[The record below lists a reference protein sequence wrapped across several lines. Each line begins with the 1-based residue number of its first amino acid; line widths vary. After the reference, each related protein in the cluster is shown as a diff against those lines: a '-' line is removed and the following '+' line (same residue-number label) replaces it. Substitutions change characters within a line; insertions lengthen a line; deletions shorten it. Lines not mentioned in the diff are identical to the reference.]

1 MTVRVW
7 YPATSARGV
16 RMTLRSYLDLLD
28 KDGPIT
34 ADVRERLELDLNGI
48 WSDLC
53 TCRVPR
59 AAADARLDALFGTTA
74 AAVRD
79 ATPATGRHPVIVY
92 SLGHDMHS
100 LENVVLW
107 EYLASH
113 GFVIAM
119 TAIWL
124 YFAGFESSQLQATL
138 SGRILGLR
146 VTDLSGERISFNRAT
161 FRHFAMYF
169 TALTPFAVGYLMA
182 FWTKR
187 RQTLHDYVSSTLVVK
202 KP

>member
-1 MTVRVW
+1 M
-7 YPATSARGV
+7 
-16 RMTLRSYLDLLD
+16 SYASRLQRLGGWLIELVVVSVLL
-28 KDGPIT
+28 
-34 ADVRERLELDLNGI
+34 
-48 WSDLC
+48 
-53 TCRVPR
+53 
-59 AAADARLDALFGTTA
+59 ALGL
-74 AAVRD
+74 
-79 ATPATGRHPVIVY
+79 I
-92 SLGHDMHS
+92 LGGS
-100 LENVVLW
+100 S
-107 EYLASH
+107 YFA

-124 YFAGFESSQLQATL
+124 YFAGFESSQLQSTL

-146 VTDLSGERISFNRAT
+146 VTDLSGEPISFNRAT
-161 FRHFAMYF
+161 IRHFAMYF